1 MPSWE
6 NYKITVEVE
15 DPDTGKIKYEPFEL
29 KYDLEEETLI
39 EEVAIK
45 GLSSQEITDMLVDT
59 YQVVLIDPTKK
70 EDEPEKLQDFTTP
83 NEDLWTTQ
91 HKTDW

>member
-15 DPDTGKIKYEPFEL
+15 DPDTGKITYKPFEL

-70 EDEPEKLQDFTTP
+70 QDEPEKLQDFTTP
-83 NEDLWTTQ
+83 NEDL
-91 HKTDW
+91 

>member
-15 DPDTGKIKYEPFEL
+15 DPETGKIKYEPFEL

-45 GLSSQEITDMLVDT
+45 GLSSQEITDMLFET
-59 YQVVLIDPTKK
+59 YQVVSEDPTKPKDKK
-70 EDEPEKLQDFTTP
+70 ETAT
-83 NEDLWTTQ
+83 
-91 HKTDW
+91 